1 MSDLGSTQDPK
12 PLYRSAPAA
21 SARPDRTL
29 PAIMLLAVASL
40 AGMLALLPGSEEK
53 AEGLFAEGRYAD
65 AIQTL
70 VTAGDDRPL
79 NGYEGHML
87 FKLYMLTEQPD
98 SAAQLLAE
106 HPALQADSADALRQ
120 LSDLYRQMG
129 DIRGEAAALRQLYG
143 TSPNN
148 ADFARL
154 RVLYRLTGD
163 TSSEASLLS
172 QAISNGRSDQVSLE
186 RLAYLQTL
194 SPTGVRAALWV
205 SPSGRF
211 SHFETIPGP
220 QIIALADHSAPAA
233 SSTTSLE

>member
-1 MSDLGSTQDPK
+1 MSDLGSTQDLK

-21 SARPDRTL
+21 STRKDRTL

-65 AIQTL
+65 AIQML
-70 VTAGDDRPL
+70 VAVGDDRPL

-98 SAAQLLAE
+98 NAARLLTQ
-106 HPALQADSADALRQ
+106 HPTLQADSADALRQ
-120 LSDLYRQMG
+120 LSNLYRQLG
-129 DIRGEAAALRQLYG
+129 DIRGEAATLRQLYG
-143 TSPNN
+143 ASPNDD
-148 ADFARL
+148 DFARL

-163 TSSEASLLS
+163 TEGEASLLS
-172 QAISNGRSDQVSLE
+172 HAISDGRSDQVSLE

-194 SPTGVRAALWV
+194 SPAGVRAALWV
-205 SPSGRF
+205 APSGSFWRF
-211 SHFETIPGP
+211 EAEQPS
-220 QIIALADHSAPAA
+220 QIFALTDFSPATPIA
-233 SSTTSLE
+233 TSIK

>member
-12 PLYRSAPAA
+12 PLYRSAPA
-21 SARPDRTL
+21 SWARPDRTL

-163 TSSEASLLS
+163 AEGEASLLS
-172 QAISNGRSDQVSLE
+172 QAISDGRSDPVSLE

-194 SPTGVRAALWV
+194 SPAGVRAALWV
-205 SPSGRF
+205 APSGSFWRF
-211 SHFETIPGP
+211 EAEQPS
-220 QIIALADHSAPAA
+220 QIFALTDLSPATPIA
-233 SSTTSLE
+233 TSLE